1 MKIAR
6 ILLPVLAAL
15 ALAACGSTKTAG
27 PAGAPKSCFNAA
39 NVTNY
44 AGVDRETVNL
54 RVGVNDF
61 YQVKMLGVCP
71 NIDWTQKIGLESTS
85 GSTICTGLDLTIH
98 VPGPTGPQE
107 CAADSIRKLTPE
119 EVAAL
124 PKGQKP

>member
-1 MKIAR
+1 MPALR
-6 ILLPVLAAL
+6 NLAL
-15 ALAACGSTKTAG
+15 ALFAVTALAGCGTTKKTASA
-27 PAGAPKSCFNAA
+27 PTDCFDAGAVS
-39 NVTNY
+39 NY
-44 AGVDRETVNL
+44 AAVDRETVNL

-71 NIDWTQKIGLESTS
+71 DINWTQKIGLSSTG
-85 GSTICTGLDLTIH
+85 GSRVCTGLDLTIH

-107 CAADSIRKLTPE
+107 CAADSIRKLSAE